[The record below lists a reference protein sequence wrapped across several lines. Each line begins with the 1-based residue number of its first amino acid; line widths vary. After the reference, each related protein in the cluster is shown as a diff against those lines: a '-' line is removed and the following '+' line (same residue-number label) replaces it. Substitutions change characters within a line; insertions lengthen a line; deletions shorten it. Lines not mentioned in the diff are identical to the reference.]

1 MKQALDR
8 LLEWNFDLFLEFLFL
23 AFDRQI
29 SLHFLHSDRLFQLS
43 LLVVDVKRVVYDDGQ
58 SLLNLL

>member
-1 MKQALDR
+1 MEQTLDR
-8 LLEWNFDLFLEFLFL
+8 LFEWKFDLFLEFLFL

-29 SLHFLHSDRLFQLS
+29 PLHFLHPDCLFQLS
-43 LLVVDVKRVVYDDGQ
+43 LLIIDVKCVVYDDGQ